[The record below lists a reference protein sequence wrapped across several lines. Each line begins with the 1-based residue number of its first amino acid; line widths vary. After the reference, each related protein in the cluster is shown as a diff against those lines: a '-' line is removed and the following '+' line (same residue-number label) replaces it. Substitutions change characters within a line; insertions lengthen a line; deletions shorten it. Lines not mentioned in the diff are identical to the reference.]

1 MLKEKILFEKNIK
14 PVDKLLY
21 LALGIKG
28 EWNVVEGVPVYEFC
42 KGLNVSE
49 RTLLRSL
56 KSLESNGYIEKIK
69 GRNSIGQHIPNTYK
83 ILK

>member
-1 MLKEKILFEKNIK
+1 MLKEEILFEKNIK
-14 PVDKLLY
+14 PVDKILY

-28 EWNVVEGVPVYEFC
+28 GWNIVEGVTLFEFC

-56 KSLESNGYIEKIK
+56 KSLESNGYIERIK
-69 GRNSIGQHIPNTYK
+69 GRNAIGQQIPNAYK

>member
-28 EWNVVEGVPVYEFC
+28 GWNVVEGVPVYEFC